1 MPSQEGGDILNEV
14 QSRYGYLLKPIR
26 DLFKN
31 WEINIAAELEEYLNE
46 VKFNNSEV
54 VSVIVPWRF
63 CCII

>member
-1 MPSQEGGDILNEV
+1 MPSQGGEILNEV

-46 VKFNNSEV
+46 VRNFYNMQLL
-54 VSVIVPWRF
+54 W
-63 CCII
+63 

>member
-1 MPSQEGGDILNEV
+1 MPSQGGGEVLNEV

-46 VKFNNSEV
+46 VTFNNLEV
-54 VSVIVPWRF
+54 VSALVKQNV
-63 CCII
+63 

>member
-1 MPSQEGGDILNEV
+1 MPSQGGDEILNEV

-46 VKFNNSEV
+46 VKFDNLLILLSY
-54 VSVIVPWRF
+54 IRA
-63 CCII
+63 CLI

>member
-1 MPSQEGGDILNEV
+1 MPSQEKGELLNEV

-46 VKFNNSEV
+46 A
-54 VSVIVPWRF
+54 RF
-63 CCII
+63 YVLYFTLIFYHYLN

>member
-1 MPSQEGGDILNEV
+1 MPSQGGGEILNEV

-46 VKFNNSEV
+46 VKFDNLLVLLSY
-54 VSVIVPWRF
+54 IRA
-63 CCII
+63 CLI

>member
-1 MPSQEGGDILNEV
+1 MPSQEGGEILHEV

-46 VKFNNSEV
+46 VK
-54 VSVIVPWRF
+54 I
-63 CCII
+63 